1 MSNEPKSLSDI
12 WLELQLV
19 TMAADWPS
27 EDKERLEQALEQL
40 KDQVSSNQ
48 ETQRKVLLRW
58 FTARLGSRLFTNH
71 YRQLILE
78 LANLMATIWTG
89 SPQFKST
96 DEVLD
101 WIQEDPSLLQDQNED
116 KDAANDDL
124 RQA

>member
-19 TMAADWPS
+19 TMAADWAD
-27 EDKERLEQALEQL
+27 EDKERLEKAMEEL
-40 KDQVSSNQ
+40 KDHVGSNQ
-48 ETQRKVLLRW
+48 ETQRKVILRW
-58 FTARLGSRLFTNH
+58 FTARLGTRLFTNH
-71 YRQLILE
+71 YSQLLLE

-89 SPQFKST
+89 SPQFKSA

-101 WIQEDPSLLQDQNED
+101 WIQEDASIAQGARAAVDED
-116 KDAANDDL
+116 DDL